1 MTRDPYELLGVSR
14 GVSEDDVRKAYRRLA
29 RKHHPDANP
38 YDPAAEERFKEISVA
53 YETLSRRCDPTRFE
67 GSEYKKDAEKILA
80 RINTAYDSLRRRLDP
95 TENRFGKLELE

>member
-1 MTRDPYELLGVSR
+1 VDPNASDYRVLGVPVGS
-14 GVSEDDVRKAYRRLA
+14 DLA
-29 RKHHPDANP
+29 TVQ
-38 YDPAAEERFKEISVA
+38 VA